1 MAAERVSMRKIKEV
15 LRLKWEQG
23 LTNRTIARSVSI
35 ARSTVGEYLRRA
47 TDAGLGWPLP
57 AELDEAE
64 LEPRLFPAGPVVPA
78 GSRVLPDWTEIHR
91 ELKRKGVALFLSWEE
106 YRQANPAEGGA
117 TSTAG
122 SVSNTAG
129 GLENSTSSCARS
141 TGPERSSLLTM
152 PGRPLR

>member
-1 MAAERVSMRKIKEV
+1 VAAERLSMRKIKEV
-15 LRLKWEQG
+15 VRLTWDQG
-23 LTNRTIARSVSI
+23 LTDRTIARSVSI
-35 ARSTVGEYLRRA
+35 ARSTVGEYLRGA

-64 LEPRLFPAGPVVPA
+64 LKRRLFPPAPGVSA
-78 GSRVLPDWTEIHR
+78 GSRVLPNWTEIHG
-91 ELKRKGVALFLSWEE
+91 ELKRRGVTLFLLWEE

-129 GLENSTSSCARS
+129 GLGNSISSCARS

-152 PGRPLR
+152 PGRALR